1 MDRETV
7 RTSDIL
13 VWLGKWLFVAIAGLV
28 ALWVLSLVFNPVME
42 QVGKSLS
49 FITGAVS
56 GAKNGSL
63 EGLGVLCIIGI
74 FIVGLAKIYRKR
86 GK

>member
-1 MDRETV
+1 VDRETV

-13 VWLGKWLFVAIAGLV
+13 IWLGKWLFIAIAGLV

-49 FITGAVS
+49 FLTGAVS
-56 GAKNGSL
+56 GARNGSI
-63 EGLGVLCIIGI
+63 ESIAVLCIVFIGI
-74 FIVGLAKIYRKR
+74 IGLAVLTRRK
-86 GK
+86 

>member
-1 MDRETV
+1 VDQKPV

-13 VWLGKWLFVAIAGLV
+13 VWLGKWLFVALAGLV

-49 FITGAVS
+49 FLTGAVS
-56 GAKNGSL
+56 GAKRGSF
-63 EGLGVLCIIGI
+63 ESIGMLCILGI
-74 FIVGLAKIYRKR
+74 IIVAVAKIVARR
-86 GK
+86 R